1 MRELYTLAAAV
12 QRATSAAISKE
23 VGKAASDTGKSVLE
37 AISEAEEE
45 ATCISKKV
53 VEQEEEAEADSTL
66 AGFRAKLDATAREG
80 EEAAV
85 AAQAAAR
92 LTEAVMLVGG
102 GAVRRCLARPSEGRD
117 KVNLTPQH
125 PEP

>member
-45 ATCISKKV
+45 ATCISK
-53 VEQEEEAEADSTL
+53 VEQEEEEADSTL
-66 AGFRAKLDATAREG
+66 ADFRAKLDAAAREG
-80 EEAAV
+80 EEAV
-85 AAQAAAR
+85 AAEQAAAR

-102 GAVRRCLARPSEGRD
+102 GAVRHCLARPSEGRD

-125 PEP
+125 LNPEP